1 MPNLGERILA
11 VKMPSGRMV
20 SMRNQVCPCTGPLT
34 GVAQMVDE
42 NQFVG
47 FSKAGSFILDLK
59 TGNVDLLERVDDTFE
74 LELEVVLYEEAKPL
88 LVASG
93 FPGQP

>member
-11 VKMPSGRMV
+11 VKMPSGRLV
-20 SMRNQVCPCTGPLT
+20 SMRNQVCLCTGPRT

-42 NQFVG
+42 DQFIG

-59 TGNVDLLERVDDTFE
+59 TGGVDLLERVDDTFE
-74 LELEVVLYEEAKPL
+74 LELEVIPYEEAKPL
-88 LVASG
+88 LAAAG